1 MNTRRGLWRWEREI
15 GFQRVD
21 RVIFFFWL
29 VFFSIQQEN
38 KQSTKIKTP
47 DTDTD
52 SHDKSKPKPKNST
65 NRNPN
70 KDLRREVPRRFNLVV
85 VVNVA
90 LTNHRRSYIFTV
102 DLLLCLLRL
111 RFRGREALPWVHLCQ
126 NTVRFKIERV
136 RERQSR
142 ERDRVES
149 DIETI
154 SPRGWWRVIGF
165 LPASWSLL
173 EDGGDELVS
182 GEVAKR

>member
-90 LTNHRRSYIFTV
+90 RTNHRRFYIFTAV
-102 DLLLCLLRL
+102 ILLLCLLRL

-142 ERDRVES
+142 ERQSREFKLK
-149 DIETI
+149 TYK
-154 SPRGWWRVIGF
+154 
-165 LPASWSLL
+165 SLTVFNIINCL
-173 EDGGDELVS
+173 
-182 GEVAKR
+182 A